1 MATDSGE
8 SSDSDVQFDRSGR
21 PGSLVV
27 ALAVLTAP
35 DEEVYKQARM
45 GRCAWL
51 GCPEMTHAAR
61 FCPRH
66 RAWRVARN
74 RMKVRTALLVKA
86 LSNEL
91 ADMGFPVAA
100 S

>member
-8 SSDSDVQFDRSGR
+8 SGERGVQRDRDDR
-21 PGSLVV
+21 PGGLVV

-45 GRCAWL
+45 GRCAWIE
-51 GCPEMTHAAR
+51 CPKMTHAAR

-86 LSNEL
+86 LADEL
-91 ADMGFPVAA
+91 ATMGYPVAA